1 MTSCSIIIS
10 FEILLLDTSRHS
22 GYSFVLMGL
31 LFLVFSYRDNIKKTD
46 FNQMNNNLNEKSI
59 QNALCVMAKVYWR
72 LKFEARV
79 VRTS

>member
-1 MTSCSIIIS
+1 
-10 FEILLLDTSRHS
+10 
-22 GYSFVLMGL
+22 MGL